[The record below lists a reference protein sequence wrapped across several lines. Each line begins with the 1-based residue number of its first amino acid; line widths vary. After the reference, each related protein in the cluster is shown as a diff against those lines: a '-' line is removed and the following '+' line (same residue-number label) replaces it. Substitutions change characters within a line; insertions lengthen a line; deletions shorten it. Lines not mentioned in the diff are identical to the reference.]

1 MSVKENPVRIEN
13 PTRFFFKYQGIHM
26 AAGIGLAALTWFAVA
41 PKTLPGDA
49 LRISTETW
57 FNAALIVAIVHQ
69 TYVWVMWRSELCWSW
84 VSRNFS
90 FPLYRVGFVI
100 LFLSRFAFVILL
112 AIADTGSL
120 FEPTTLSGLIAGL
133 LFLPA
138 AYTLYSVARYFGFS
152 RATGADH
159 FDPEYRIKPFV
170 RKGIFRLIPNAMYTL
185 AMLLFWSLAIA
196 AGSKAT
202 LAVAIYYHLIIWVHY
217 FCTERPDMDVIYGD
231 ALETLK
237 SGTPCN

>member
-57 FNAALIVAIVHQ
+57 FNAALIIAIAHQ
-69 TYVWVMWRSELCWSW
+69 IYVWVMWRSELCWSW

-90 FPLYRVGFVI
+90 FLLYRVGFFI
-100 LFLSRFAFVILL
+100 LFLLRFTFIILL

-120 FEPTTLSGLIAGL
+120 FEPTTLSNLIAGL

-138 AYTLYSVARYFGFS
+138 A
-152 RATGADH
+152 
-159 FDPEYRIKPFV
+159 
-170 RKGIFRLIPNAMYTL
+170 
-185 AMLLFWSLAIA
+185 
-196 AGSKAT
+196 
-202 LAVAIYYHLIIWVHY
+202 
-217 FCTERPDMDVIYGD
+217 
-231 ALETLK
+231 
-237 SGTPCN
+237 